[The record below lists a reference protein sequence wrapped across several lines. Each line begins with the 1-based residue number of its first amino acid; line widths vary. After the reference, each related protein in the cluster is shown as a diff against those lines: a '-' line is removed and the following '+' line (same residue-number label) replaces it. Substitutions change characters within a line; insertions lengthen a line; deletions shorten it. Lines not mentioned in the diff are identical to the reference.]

1 MKKYFVILFAFVASP
16 AYADMTHAEFAARNL
31 SGDWV
36 SPMNYQSSK
45 NYMSNDMGVS
55 PNKKAVA
62 DMVAREVSAK
72 LGQQWVQT
80 ALKLTKIESG
90 FNCGAVGPKTRHG
103 RAQGLLQVMPGTARA
118 MGYTPSRLR
127 ECQYGL
133 AAGVEHMKRCLDSG
147 VRTHTQMA
155 SCHVSGFN
163 GWKMRLNSRSEGY
176 RKKYIRLA
184 QR

>member
-1 MKKYFVILFAFVASP
+1 MKKYIAAMAIFFATP
-16 AYADMTHAEFAARNL
+16 AYADMSHAEFAARNL

-36 SPMNYQSSK
+36 SPINNYSPGATSSV
-45 NYMSNDMGVS
+45 NVS

-62 DMVAREVSAK
+62 DMVAREASAK

-118 MGYTPSRLR
+118 MGYDPSRLR

-133 AAGVEHMKRCLDSG
+133 AAGIEHMSRCIETG
-147 VRTHTQMA
+147 VRTHVQMS
-155 SCHVSGFN
+155 SCHVSGFH
-163 GWKMRLNSRSEGY
+163 GWRVRLNSRSERY
-176 RKKYIRLA
+176 RQKYIRLA